1 MLKVLFPPEHPLN
14 PAIKQQLLKTLTR
27 TDIYITRDYDQ
38 KTKICTL
45 TVRDF
50 RDSELIEYIHDEI
63 NKTHTIKQMGIEVAK
78 MLWRKTMLETRQHK
92 DIFDIKNTIE
102 SKRDELQ
109 KKFDA
114 LKKMSEAESLSYQLA
129 QRAMENARYE

>member
-1 MLKVLFPPEHPLN
+1 
-14 PAIKQQLLKTLTR
+14 
-27 TDIYITRDYDQ
+27 
-38 KTKICTL
+38 
-45 TVRDF
+45 
-50 RDSELIEYIHDEI
+50 
-63 NKTHTIKQMGIEVAK
+63 MGIEVAK

-114 LKKMSEAESLSYQLA
+114 LNKMSEAESLSYQLA